1 MQRSVKGRM
10 SSLSP
15 EAFKYSQKIF
25 WKAAAGVLEWIQSG
39 EGTGTGWLFVC
50 PQPEFSDTHSSASS
64 PVVTTSRPLLRQ
76 VLQSGAAFSSATSTT
91 PTQLFFDSASQLLST
106 YSVLG
111 IQGSLK
117 HHPCAQNPNQLSPSS
132 YPQGC

>member
-1 MQRSVKGRM
+1 M

-39 EGTGTGWLFVC
+39 EGIGTGWLFVC
-50 PQPEFSDTHSSASS
+50 PQAEFSHTRSSASS

-76 VLQSGAAFSSATSTT
+76 VLQSGAAFSATSTT

-106 YSVLG
+106 YSALG
-111 IQGSLK
+111 IQGSPK
-117 HHPCAQNPNQLSPSS
+117 HHPCPQNPNQLSPSS